1 MAEVDKPTKYNVRE
15 YVCHILSSP
24 IDVRFAPSMRD
35 QARPIVTCEEIRNGR
50 DLCPHRVSGRK
61 ILEISGS
68 MILKIGYGVSM
79 GEAEAMCLVRNLTT
93 VPVPKVLNA
102 YMIEDIGF
110 ILMERVPGIPLE
122 ECWDRLSIAARKSI
136 VQQLKDYVQQWRRIE
151 GTFFGSVDG
160 GPCEDVI
167 FKHPWGTKPYR
178 YGPFQTR
185 KEFNAG
191 VVLALQRSRPNDRLI
206 GKRDCILADR
216 ILASGENGQ
225 DERKIFTH
233 GDLHPTNII
242 IDDDKITGIIDWGA
256 SGYSVASREHFGLK
270 WATDEPSWRELSS
283 SILASDEYEFWA
295 DVNNSM
301 TDYTGI

>member
-1 MAEVDKPTKYNVRE
+1 
-15 YVCHILSSP
+15 
-24 IDVRFAPSMRD
+24 MRD

-68 MILKIGYGVSM
+68 MILKMGYGVSM
-79 GEAEAMCLVRNLTT
+79 GEAEAMCL
-93 VPVPKVLNA
+93 VPKVLNA

-110 ILMERVPGIPLE
+110 ILMERMPGIPLE

-191 VVLALQRSRPNDRLI
+191 
-206 GKRDCILADR
+206 
-216 ILASGENGQ
+216 
-225 DERKIFTH
+225 
-233 GDLHPTNII
+233 II
-242 IDDDKITGIIDWGA
+242 KEIV
-256 SGYSVASREHFGLK
+256 S
-270 WATDEPSWRELSS
+270 
-283 SILASDEYEFWA
+283 
-295 DVNNSM
+295 
-301 TDYTGI
+301 